1 MGAAAEAVNGSP
13 LVSLRCDADFE
24 DPTGT
29 FHDLY
34 GIGPDGA
41 VLIRPDGH
49 IAWHSHAV
57 STDPQ
62 ATLRSAITGCLG
74 TSLRQ
79 R

>member
-1 MGAAAEAVNGSP
+1 MGAAAEAETGGP
-13 LVSLRCDADFE
+13 LVSPRCDADFE

-49 IAWHSHAV
+49 VAWRNHTGTASPLTDLS
-57 STDPQ
+57 ST
-62 ATLRSAITGCLG
+62 ITGCLG
-74 TSLRQ
+74 TSLQ
-79 R
+79 H